1 MPPRLKSLLSALNQ
15 PVVALLPQGFGQH
28 SVLQVLVV
36 AGISDGRPWL
46 KGSQAQ
52 LRKNLWAKQF
62 AGVMVPGGPPGFIH
76 LPVTLIADQTI
87 RSVVATTGGL
97 QKIIRNRN

>member
-52 LRKNLWAKQF
+52 LRKNLRRSNLLALWFQADRR
-62 AGVMVPGGPPGFIH
+62 GSFICLSH
-76 LPVTLIADQTI
+76 
-87 RSVVATTGGL
+87 
-97 QKIIRNRN
+97 